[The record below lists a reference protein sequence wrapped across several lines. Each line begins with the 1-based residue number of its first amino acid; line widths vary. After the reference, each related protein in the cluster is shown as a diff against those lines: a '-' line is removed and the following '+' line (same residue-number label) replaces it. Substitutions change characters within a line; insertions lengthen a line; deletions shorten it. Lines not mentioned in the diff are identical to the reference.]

1 MGVRGNEIGPAPR
14 KRPRPEPQEDSPVI
28 ARESSVFLVLCLVA
42 CSGRPF
48 GEPIFDTGGA
58 GGVSGAG
65 NGAGTGGAAGELSGG
80 SGGASGGSGE
90 DAGTLD
96 AAPDAAPDAGPC
108 GPLMIQ
114 SGLVCVDKQ
123 PALHADGSQG
133 IAVSFAEAVA
143 ICEARGARLCAK
155 EEREATCPGPSNF
168 CAGPANTWE
177 WSKASACSSGR
188 CVSPCCNSAQAC
200 QCDAPETQA
209 QSFRCC
215 RDL

>member
-1 MGVRGNEIGPAPR
+1 M
-14 KRPRPEPQEDSPVI
+14 I
-28 ARESSVFLVLCLVA
+28 ARESSVFLVLCLAA

-48 GEPIFDTGGA
+48 GESIFDTGGA

-65 NGAGTGGAAGELSGG
+65 NGAGTGGEAGGLSGG

-90 DAGTLD
+90 DAGTPD

-133 IAVSFAEAVA
+133 VAVSFAEAVT
-143 ICEARGARLCAK
+143 ICEARGARLCTQQ
-155 EEREATCPGPSNF
+155 EREGACPGGPEPTPNGANHVF
-168 CAGPANTWE
+168 CQGPDLSWE
-177 WSKASACSSGR
+177 WSEVNCPTGHCR
-188 CVSPCCNSAQAC
+188 SPCCNGGPSSLFHCPQNAC
-200 QCDAPETQA
+200 DTVAPVS
-209 QSFRCC
+209 SFRCC
-215 RDL
+215 RDI

>member
-1 MGVRGNEIGPAPR
+1 M
-14 KRPRPEPQEDSPVI
+14 I
-28 ARESSVFLVLCLVA
+28 ARESSVFLVLCLAA

-65 NGAGTGGAAGELSGG
+65 NGAGTGGAAGGLSGG

-90 DAGTLD
+90 DAGTPDD
-96 AAPDAAPDAGPC
+96 AAPDAVPDAVPDASPC

-114 SGLVCVDKQ
+114 SGPVCVDKQ

-133 IAVSFAEAVA
+133 VAVSFAEAVT

-177 WSKASACSSGR
+177 WSKSSACSSGR

-200 QCDAPETQA
+200 QCEAPETQA

>member
-1 MGVRGNEIGPAPR
+1 M
-14 KRPRPEPQEDSPVI
+14 I

-96 AAPDAAPDAGPC
+96 AAPDAVPDAVPDASPC

-114 SGLVCVDKQ
+114 SGPVCVDKQ

-133 IAVSFAEAVA
+133 VAVSFAEAVT

-177 WSKASACSSGR
+177 WSKSSACSSGR

-200 QCDAPETQA
+200 QCEAPETQA